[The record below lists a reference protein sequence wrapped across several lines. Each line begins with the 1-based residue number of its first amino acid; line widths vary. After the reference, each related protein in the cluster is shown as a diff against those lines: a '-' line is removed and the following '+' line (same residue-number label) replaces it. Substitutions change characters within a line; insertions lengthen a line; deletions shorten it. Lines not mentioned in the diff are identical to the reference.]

1 MRFKE
6 IRKDFVECST
16 LAARVYTAGIDEGAL
31 ISPSTRAFTVRK
43 KRAPLTSV
51 TNPWALLKL

>member
-1 MRFKE
+1 MAYYLK
-6 IRKDFVECST
+6 K
-16 LAARVYTAGIDEGAL
+16 LNLKGAL